1 MTTAAAPVLTRAD
14 IWRALGY
21 EPTPAQREILD
32 DPHKTQLVAGG
43 FRGGK
48 SQTAGAKGA
57 LAAVEFIALY
67 GETAAGKVAWLV
79 GQDYERCRAEF
90 NYIAE
95 MLTAIYPGVKPS
107 LRIDPGQI
115 RIPVPGA
122 NGKTAG
128 FFEIKTKSAAD
139 PTSLGMEGPVFII
152 LCEAAHV
159 SHDVYL
165 RLLSRVS
172 EARSKYP
179 EFGFLH
185 MEGTFEGS
193 LGWYASLYTKWQSP
207 AVQAQE
213 DARSF
218 SLPSHSNIHLYPGGE
233 DDPQI
238 LALKASL
245 PESVFKERHLGVPVP
260 PSGRVHSAFD
270 PVVHVRSVKYD
281 PALPI
286 YLGIDP
292 GYSGQ
297 PSTYAVEVAQLH
309 TLESGFQQWH
319 VIDEIAVNKHAM
331 PGFTAKDVCD
341 IAMSRYWWKNGDKR
355 AVIDVAGTAH
365 AGAQESNEEVW
376 RKTTGLNLLHEKI
389 NILPGI
395 DRFDTC
401 LKQDPLS
408 GEPGLLIDPRCS
420 LVISEL
426 GGAMNPFDGQQ
437 HVYQWMTNQQGDV
450 VGKTPKDAYCD
461 GIKALTYLFINV
473 MGYAYAQHARKTIR
487 VKSRRRR

>member
-1 MTTAAAPVLTRAD
+1 MTTFAPVLTRDD
-14 IWRALGY
+14 IWRALQY
-21 EPTPAQREILD
+21 EPTPAQREILE

-57 LAAVEFIALY
+57 LATVEFIALY
-67 GETAAGKVAWLV
+67 GEVAAGKVAWLV
-79 GQDYERCRAEF
+79 GADYERCRAEF
-90 NYIAE
+90 NYISEHLAQ
-95 MLTAIYPGVKPS
+95 IYPGVKPTS
-107 LRIDPGQI
+107 RVDPGEI
-115 RIPVPGA
+115 RVPVPGA
-122 NGKTAG
+122 NGRVAG
-128 FFEIKTKSAAD
+128 HFTIKTKSAAD
-139 PTSLGMEGPVFII
+139 PTSLGMEGPVWII

-159 SHDVYL
+159 SHDVFL

-193 LGWYASLYTKWQSP
+193 LGWYASLYTKWQGT
-207 AVQAQE
+207 AAQDE
-213 DARSF
+213 ENARSF
-218 SLPSHSNIHLYPGGE
+218 SLPSHSNTHLYPGGE

-245 PESVFKERHLGVPVP
+245 PENVFKERHLGVPVP
-260 PSGRVHSAFD
+260 PSGRVHSSFD
-270 PVVHVRSVKYD
+270 PVVHVRKTAYNSD
-281 PALPI
+281 LPV

-297 PSTYAVEVAQLH
+297 PSTYAVEVCQLH

-319 VIDEIAVNKHAM
+319 VIDEITANKHSQ
-331 PGFTAKDVCD
+331 PGFTAKDVVEM
-341 IAMSRYWWKNGDKR
+341 AMSRFWWKNEDKR
-355 AVIDVAGTAH
+355 AVIDTAGANH

-376 RKTTGLNLLHEKI
+376 RKLSGLNLMHQPV

-401 LKQDPLS
+401 LKQDPITR
-408 GEPGLLIDPRCS
+408 EPGLLIDPKCQ

-426 GGAMNPFDGQQ
+426 GGQMNPFDGLQ
-437 HVYQWMTNQQGDV
+437 HVYQWMTNQQGEV
-450 VGKTPKDAYCD
+450 VGKTPRDAYCD
-461 GIKALTYLFINV
+461 GIKALTYLFVNV
-473 MGYAYAQHARKTIR
+473 MGFAYDNNARKTIR
-487 VKSRRRR
+487 VRSRRRR